1 MQSYKDLWIWQESKR
16 LVKAVYVLTASFP
29 PAEIYAM
36 TSQLRR
42 AAVSISSNIAEGAG
56 RGTLKE
62 YIHFLYNARGSAY
75 EVETQLLICMDLGL
89 APKEK
94 IEPLLQM
101 EANTAGGINRLIDRL
116 ESSLQ
121 ISKKQIA
128 RNKKQETRNKK
139 QETIP
144 LLPLPYDSKVIP
156 HIKE

>member
-1 MQSYKDLWIWQESKR
+1 MGAMLCRAIKICGYGRNQKGWSR
-16 LVKAVYVLTASFP
+16 LSMFLLLHFLPQK
-29 PAEIYAM
+29 IYAM

-121 ISKKQIA
+121 ISKKANI
-128 RNKKQETRNKK
+128 KKILVSMEM
-139 QETIP
+139 
-144 LLPLPYDSKVIP
+144 KVNRLAPSLRI
-156 HIKE
+156 

>member
-94 IEPLLQM
+94 IEPQLQM
-101 EANTAGGINRLIDRL
+101 EANTAGGINRLIDRI
-116 ESSLQ
+116 ESS
-121 ISKKQIA
+121 
-128 RNKKQETRNKK
+128 
-139 QETIP
+139 
-144 LLPLPYDSKVIP
+144 
-156 HIKE
+156 

>member
-16 LVKAVYVLTASFP
+16 LVKAVYALTASFP

-36 TSQLRR
+36 TSQLRW

-121 ISKKQIA
+121 ISKKANI
-128 RNKKQETRNKK
+128 KKILVSMEM
-139 QETIP
+139 
-144 LLPLPYDSKVIP
+144 KVNRLAPSLRI
-156 HIKE
+156 

>member
-62 YIHFLYNARGSAY
+62 YIHFHPEFSENRHTVFPPSSDSSKDLRYAGQEQENPSLSSGFHRH
-75 EVETQLLICMDLGL
+75 QLPG
-89 APKEK
+89 
-94 IEPLLQM
+94 
-101 EANTAGGINRLIDRL
+101 RFFR
-116 ESSLQ
+116 
-121 ISKKQIA
+121 
-128 RNKKQETRNKK
+128 TR
-139 QETIP
+139 
-144 LLPLPYDSKVIP
+144 
-156 HIKE
+156 

>member
-62 YIHFLYNARGSAY
+62 YLKEYIHFLYNA
-75 EVETQLLICMDLGL
+75 
-89 APKEK
+89 
-94 IEPLLQM
+94 
-101 EANTAGGINRLIDRL
+101 
-116 ESSLQ
+116 
-121 ISKKQIA
+121 
-128 RNKKQETRNKK
+128 
-139 QETIP
+139 
-144 LLPLPYDSKVIP
+144 
-156 HIKE
+156 

>member
-42 AAVSISSNIAEGAG
+42 AAVSIGSNIAEGAG

-89 APKEK
+89 VPKEK

-121 ISKKQIA
+121 ISKKANI
-128 RNKKQETRNKK
+128 KKILVSMEM
-139 QETIP
+139 
-144 LLPLPYDSKVIP
+144 KVNRLAPSLRI
-156 HIKE
+156 

>member
-101 EANTAGGINRLIDRL
+101 EANTAGGINRLIDSSGLNLYYKYQKTANIKKILVSMEMKVNRL
-116 ESSLQ
+116 APSLC
-121 ISKKQIA
+121 I
-128 RNKKQETRNKK
+128 
-139 QETIP
+139 
-144 LLPLPYDSKVIP
+144 
-156 HIKE
+156 

>member
-101 EANTAGGINRLIDRL
+101 EANTAGGINRLIDSSGLNLHYKYQKTANIKKILVSMEMKVNRL
-116 ESSLQ
+116 APSLC
-121 ISKKQIA
+121 I
-128 RNKKQETRNKK
+128 
-139 QETIP
+139 
-144 LLPLPYDSKVIP
+144 
-156 HIKE
+156 